1 MSKEINEFIEL
12 LNSSLENSKFVKLTF
27 SKATNADLAKNIYV
41 RPVII
46 KKGAALSFSHRY
58 QTKDI
63 TKNYLLGVETNNQ
76 IKELFT
82 KSYLIVTLITTEE
95 EIILQINKNN
105 IPQLQRKKSQ
115 SREALKFEE
124 HNREKNYLVPEKSP
138 FLQLL
143 GISSSEYKILN
154 DQRDKFRQINKYCEI
169 MLSLIEQAE
178 LNKNSTG
185 ALRIVDMGSGKG
197 YLSFALF
204 DLLKRH
210 FEMKI
215 EMTGIELRKEL
226 CDFCNEKARVLGW
239 NGLNFEAMDIL
250 DYQEKNNNV
259 LIALHACDIA
269 TDIAIYQGIKNNSD
283 LIVVAPCCHKQIR
296 KQMNPIKPWNTMLE
310 HGILMEREAELITD
324 SLRSLLLQLNGYKT
338 KVMEFISSVHTPK
351 NIMIAGIKNKS
362 GISPDMKA
370 AIEKDIE
377 EIKSAFGIKEHYLE
391 KLLRGER

>member
-27 SKATNADLAKNIYV
+27 SKTTNADLAKNIYV

-46 KKGAALSFSHRY
+46 KKGAALSFSYRF

-63 TKNYLLGVETNNQ
+63 TKNYLLGVEVNNQ
-76 IKELFT
+76 IKELFH
-82 KSYLIVTLITTEE
+82 KSYLIITLITTEE

-105 IPQLQRKKSQ
+105 IPQLVRKKSQ

-178 LNKNSTG
+178 LNKNSTD
-185 ALRIVDMGSGKG
+185 ALSIVDMGCGKG

-296 KQMNPIKPWNTMLE
+296 KQMNPKKPWNTLLE
-310 HGILMEREAELITD
+310 HGILMERESELITD

-362 GISPDMKA
+362 GMSPDMRA

>member
-12 LNSSLENSKFVKLTF
+12 LNSSLENNKFVKLTF
-27 SKATNADLAKNIYV
+27 SKTTNADLAKNIYV

-46 KKGAALSFSHRY
+46 KKGAALSFSYRY

-63 TKNYLLGVETNNQ
+63 TKNYLLGLKVNNQ
-76 IKELFT
+76 IKELFH
-82 KSYLIVTLITTEE
+82 KSYLIITLITTEE

-105 IPQLQRKKSQ
+105 IPQLVRKKSQ

-178 LNKNSTG
+178 LNKNSTD
-185 ALRIVDMGSGKG
+185 ALSIVDMGSGKG

-296 KQMNPIKPWNTMLE
+296 KQMNPKKPWNTLLE
-310 HGILMEREAELITD
+310 HGILMERESELITD

-362 GISPDMKA
+362 GMSPDMRD

>member
-1 MSKEINEFIEL
+1 
-12 LNSSLENSKFVKLTF
+12 
-27 SKATNADLAKNIYV
+27 
-41 RPVII
+41 
-46 KKGAALSFSHRY
+46 
-58 QTKDI
+58 
-63 TKNYLLGVETNNQ
+63 
-76 IKELFT
+76 
-82 KSYLIVTLITTEE
+82 
-95 EIILQINKNN
+95 
-105 IPQLQRKKSQ
+105 
-115 SREALKFEE
+115 
-124 HNREKNYLVPEKSP
+124 
-138 FLQLL
+138 
-143 GISSSEYKILN
+143 
-154 DQRDKFRQINKYCEI
+154 

-178 LNKNSTG
+178 LNKNSTD
-185 ALRIVDMGSGKG
+185 ALSIVDMGCGKG

-296 KQMNPIKPWNTMLE
+296 KQMNPKKPWNTLLE
-310 HGILMEREAELITD
+310 HGILMERESELITD

-362 GISPDMKA
+362 GMSPDMRA